1 MKRLGL
7 AWVAAMYVAALI
19 WGETGVI
26 VTFIAGCVL
35 SLVVFIE
42 YVPVD
47 PYGDVSELDRRDGVG
62 DRGAAA

>member
-7 AWVAAMYVAALI
+7 AWLAALYVAALI

-47 PYGDVSELDRRDGVG
+47 PFDDTSELDHRDGVG
-62 DRGAAA
+62 AR